1 MPSVAE
7 VVTAVC
13 RLPIDFRR
21 GNVSAR
27 NLVRRSGYLGA
38 RREVTVE
45 RLTERL
51 ATDADL
57 VDAWLT
63 WSEDNRSTPAWYI
76 ESLGA
81 GAFEVGYY
89 DHGRTSQVVFDDRIR
104 ACAEYVRRYLEQFEG
119 TGHRRP

>member
-21 GNVSAR
+21 GKVSAIA
-27 NLVRRSGYLGA
+27 LVRRSGYLA
-38 RREVTVE
+38 APHEVTAE
-45 RLTERL
+45 RLADRL
-51 ATDADL
+51 ATDPDL

-76 ESLGA
+76 ESLGK
-81 GAFEVGYY
+81 GGFEVGYY
-89 DHGRTSQVVFDDRIR
+89 DHGRTSQVVFDDRIS
-104 ACAEYVRRYLEQFEG
+104 ACAEYVRRYLEQFA
-119 TGHRRP
+119 